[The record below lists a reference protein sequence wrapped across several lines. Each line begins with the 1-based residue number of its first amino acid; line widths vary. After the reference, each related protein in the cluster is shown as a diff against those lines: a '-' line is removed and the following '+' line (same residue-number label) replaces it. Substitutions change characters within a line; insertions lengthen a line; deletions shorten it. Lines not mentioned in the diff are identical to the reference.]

1 MTSIQDFKLVQE
13 AGPSS
18 GEEFILD
25 KPEVVIG
32 RDPSADWTIA
42 FTAVSRN
49 HAKVYESDGGYKI
62 EDMGSSNGT
71 FVNGE
76 KISSATELKPGDK
89 IMLGKAVELSYLAP
103 QEEAAAEEAPP
114 ADSVDATRLEMP
126 AVPEAE
132 VNATVERKVEVP
144 NENAQTV
151 IGEVLPE
158 MVAAP
163 DAPAELA
170 VTVAGATPESYSLT
184 KNTIT
189 IGRADDNDV
198 VINSPIVSRNHA
210 RLELAD
216 GGYQITVLP
225 EASNPVFVGGTEVK
239 GTARLRH
246 TDKLRIGGQDPGRLV
261 SMTYL
266 SPSEAAVGESIEIT
280 FGEDNLVSIGR
291 DATNEVSLPTPQVS
305 RYHAQIEKV
314 GQRYR
319 LKDLNSSNGT
329 FVNDQRVDGEKWL
342 TQDDVVRIGP
352 YRFEM
357 GANSLAQFDESG
369 DIHVDVYGLNKWVL
383 PELNILQDISLAINP
398 REFVVVVGQ
407 SGGGKSTLV
416 DSIAGYRPATHGQV
430 LVNNINVYENFDAIR
445 NIIGFVPQK
454 DIIHM
459 ELTVFDVLDYTA
471 QLRMP
476 PDTSKE
482 ERHQRVMEVMEELDI
497 SHRKDN
503 KVSELSGGQQK
514 RVSIGVELLTK
525 PSLFFLDEPSSGL
538 DPGTETS
545 LMHLM
550 RRLADQGRTI
560 LLITHATKNVVLADK
575 VVFLARGGYLVWYGP
590 PDEALAYFNQY
601 RSEREQRTGDMEF
614 DQIYAILDESSKGS
628 PEEWAERYKQHPAYQ
643 ENVVQPLTERS
654 QQSASAPSVG
664 DTAQPV
670 AAEAQQS
677 VLGAGRKQ
685 ISALKQFMILSQR
698 NIKILLQDRFSLALM
713 LAAAPIVSLLDVV
726 LALVLGRTPFDF
738 FDGSMTNMVITTF
751 LITIYGVLVGGLA
764 QMREIVK
771 EADIYKRERLVNLKI
786 IPYVMSK
793 VWVAALLALYQAGAY
808 TIVRHLAFD
817 MPGGIV
823 EFLLFYVT
831 LTIGTFAGMM
841 LGLFASAVAP
851 NANAAP
857 LIVILL
863 ILPQIVL
870 GGALVPLPRIISAV
884 TTTSWTLEGLT
895 YITGAGSDLAG
906 DYCYQEFDYEEHDR
920 MTLRFKEETCDCLGV
935 NAIRPEVCDFPGIG
949 QFRGDGQ
956 FDNLVYDAFPPP
968 PGDPPQKPDDPN
980 IPDPPPEP
988 VDQADTVAVAEYLQ
1002 ALQIYQ
1008 EEVQQLQVNAGDQFA
1023 AYEQEIGLYQAQAVE
1038 YNQALANLQT
1048 MTVPAEGVLR
1058 AFHRDFGWAFVD
1070 KSDFA
1075 AYSSKLVISWAAQG
1089 VYSGILLVA
1098 ILILQKRKDT
1108 T

>member
-18 GEEFILD
+18 GEELVLD

-32 RDPSADWTIA
+32 RDESADWTIA

-76 KISSATELKPGDK
+76 KISSPTELKPGDTIK
-89 IMLGKAVELSYLAP
+89 LGQAVEISFHAP
-103 QEEAAAEEAPP
+103 QTETADEAVEE
-114 ADSVDATRLEMP
+114 DSLDSTRLEMP
-126 AVPEAE
+126 AVEEAPVAE
-132 VNATVERKVEVP
+132 ADATVERKIEVP
-144 NENAQTV
+144 NEQAQTV

-163 DAPAELA
+163 DTPAELS

-184 KNTIT
+184 KNSIT
-189 IGRADDNDV
+189 IGRSDDNDV
-198 VINSPIVSRNHA
+198 VINSPIVSRHHA
-210 RLELAD
+210 RLDLAD
-216 GGYQITVLP
+216 GGYQITALP
-225 EASNPVFVGGTEVK
+225 EASNPVYVGGSEVK
-239 GTARLRH
+239 GAAARLRH
-246 TDKLRIGGQDPGRLV
+246 NDKLRIGGQDPGRLV
-261 SMTYL
+261 SMTYV
-266 SPSEAAVGESIEIT
+266 SPSEAPVGEAIEIT
-280 FGEDNLVSIGR
+280 FDEDNLVAIGR
-291 DATNEVSLPTPQVS
+291 DSSNEVTLATPQVS

-314 GQRYR
+314 GQRFR

-329 FVNDQRVDGEKWL
+329 FVNDQRVEGEVWL

-352 YRFEM
+352 YRFDM
-357 GANSLAQFDESG
+357 GVESLAQYDESG
-369 DIHVDVYGLNKWVL
+369 EIHVDVYGLNKWVRSD
-383 PELNILQDISLAINP
+383 LNILQDISLAINP

-430 LVNNINVYENFDAIR
+430 LVNGINVYENFDAIR

-459 ELTVFDVLDYTA
+459 ELTVFDALDYTA

-476 PDTSKE
+476 PDTTKE

-503 KVSELSGGQQK
+503 KISALSGGQQK

-575 VVFLARGGYLVWYGP
+575 VVFLARGGHLVWYGP
-590 PDEALAYFNQY
+590 PDEALTYFNQY
-601 RSEREQRTGDMEF
+601 RSEREQRTSDMEF
-614 DQIYAILDESSKGS
+614 DQIYAILDDSSKGS
-628 PEEWAERYKQHPAYQ
+628 PEEWGERYKQHPAYQ
-643 ENVVQPLTERS
+643 ENVVQPLTVRS
-654 QQSASAPSVG
+654 QQSSGTPSVG

-670 AAEAQQS
+670 DKSAQQS

-685 ISALKQFMILSQR
+685 VSAFKQFLILSQR
-698 NIKILLQDRFSLALM
+698 NIKILVQDRFSLALM

-726 LALVLGRTPFDF
+726 LALLLGNNPFDF
-738 FDGSMTNMVITTF
+738 WEGVMTSVVITTF

-771 EADIYKRERLVNLKI
+771 EGDIYKRERLVNLKI
-786 IPYVMSK
+786 LPYVLSK

-817 MPGGIV
+817 MPGGIT
-823 EFLLFYVT
+823 EFLLFYIT

-841 LGLFASAVAP
+841 IGLFSSAVAP
-851 NANAAP
+851 NANSAP

-863 ILPQIVL
+863 MLPQIVI
-870 GGALVPLPRIISAV
+870 GGALVPMPRFVSAI
-884 TTTSWTLEGLT
+884 TTTSWTFEGLMS
-895 YITGAGSDLAG
+895 ISGSGSDLVG
-906 DYCYQEFDYEEHDR
+906 DTCWQELSYEDHAN
-920 MTLRFKEETCDCLGV
+920 MTLDQKNANCDCLGLNSV
-935 NAIRPEVCDFPGIG
+935 RQDRCDFPGIG
-949 QFRGDGQ
+949 VFYQPIVDEP
-956 FDNLVYDAFPPP
+956 FPPP
-968 PGDPPQKPDDPN
+968 PGDPPVKPDDPN

-988 VDQADTVAVAEYLQ
+988 VDQSDTVAVAEYLQ
-1002 ALQIYQ
+1002 ALQVYQ
-1008 EEVQQLQVNAGDQFA
+1008 DEVQQLQVDAGSDFA
-1023 AYEQEIGLYQAQAVE
+1023 VYEQEITLYQARAVE
-1038 YNQALANLQT
+1038 YNQALGISQGIMAG
-1048 MTVPAEGVLR
+1048 AEGTLR
-1058 AFHRDFGWAFVD
+1058 AFHRDLGWSFVD
-1070 KSDFA
+1070 KTDTG
-1075 AYSSKLVISWAAQG
+1075 AYFLKLVSTWMAQG
-1089 VYSGILLVA
+1089 VYITILFVA